1 MTPLRTPT
9 LTFMETTASM
19 ADFLLYALLAGV
31 ALAVV
36 AGPLGSFVVWR
47 RMAYFGDTLSHA
59 ALLGVALGFLLDISP
74 TIAVTF
80 GCLLLAVV
88 LVTLQQRQPL
98 ASDTLLGILAPS
110 TLSLGLVVLSFMHE
124 VRIDLMAY
132 LFGDLLAISPDDL
145 AWILGGSALVLV
157 LIVALWRPLLA
168 ITVHEELARVEG
180 LPVAA
185 LRMALMLLIA
195 VVIAV
200 AMKIVGVLL
209 ITSLLIIPAAAAQ
222 RHARSPEQMAL
233 GASVL
238 GVIAVCVGLSLSW
251 FKDTPAGPSIVVSA
265 AALFLLSFVLP
276 RRAV

>member
-1 MTPLRTPT
+1 
-9 LTFMETTASM
+9 M

-74 TIAVTF
+74 TIAVTV
-80 GCLLLAVV
+80 GCLLLAVL

-132 LFGDLLAISPDDL
+132 LFGDLLAISPADL
-145 AWILGGSALVLV
+145 GWILGGSMLVLV

-168 ITVHEELARVEG
+168 MTVHEELARVEG
-180 LPVAA
+180 LPVAT
-185 LRMALMLLIA
+185 LRMTLMLLIA

-233 GASVL
+233 GASLL
-238 GVIAVCVGLSLSW
+238 GVIAVCAGLSLSW